1 MALQVTSSEW
11 LFHARFSISLLVVF
25 FFTLSHLLFSFF
37 LALFLTS
44 EDSIVTKIRPMEED
58 IAKMRGFH
66 LHISHNTPCLL
77 PKILYK
83 HCLLFPLGPL

>member
-1 MALQVTSSEW
+1 MALQVISSEW
-11 LFHARFSISLLVVF
+11 IFHARFSISLLVVF
-25 FFTLSHLLFSFF
+25 FLLCLILFSPFF
-37 LALFLTS
+37 SRFFLTS
-44 EDSIVTKIRPMEED
+44 EDSIVTKIRPMEEN

-66 LHISHNTPCLL
+66 MHFSHNTPCLL

>member
-1 MALQVTSSEW
+1 MALQVISSEW
-11 LFHARFSISLLVVF
+11 IFHARFSISLLVVF

-37 LALFLTS
+37 LALFLTFS
-44 EDSIVTKIRPMEED
+44 RRAPKAREKRPGDEV
-58 IAKMRGFH
+58 A
-66 LHISHNTPCLL
+66 HNTPCLL

>member
-1 MALQVTSSEW
+1 MD
-11 LFHARFSISLLVVF
+11 ISCAVFDFVVSCF
-25 FFTLSHLLFSFF
+25 FFTLSHPLLSFF
-37 LALFLTS
+37 LAFFLTS
-44 EDSIVTKIRPMEED
+44 EDSIVTKIRPMEEN

-66 LHISHNTPCLL
+66 MHFSHNTPCLL